1 MGVLKLGYLEIRVKA
16 IPAAVQYYTQVLGL
30 KETDRV
36 DGKVYLKAWDEL
48 EHHSLVLV
56 EGTTPGL
63 NRIAFR
69 LEDPEDLE
77 RFEDKLERH
86 EHRVQRVSAG
96 EEHALGEAIRCTAP
110 SEHCIELYY
119 EQPLV
124 GNGLPDTNPD
134 PYPDDLVGIHPPRM
148 DHCLITAPEGP
159 ASLHFWRDVLG
170 FRVTEQV
177 VTPDGAPLACWL
189 ERTHSPHD
197 IAFIPGN
204 PGGLHHFAYW
214 LDSWDEL
221 GRAADLIVRGGSQ
234 HRRGPH
240 AARHHARPH
249 GLLLRSLWQPQRGVH
264 RRLLGRPPHEADHLD
279 GGPALDR
286 HLLLGSHR
294 AGVLRGELHVGPRL
308 A

>member
-1 MGVLKLGYLEIRVKA
+1 MGVLKLGYLEVRVKA

-134 PYPDDLVGIHPPRM
+134 PYPDGLVGIHPPRM

-221 GRAADLIVRGGSQ
+221 GRAADVIVRGGS
-234 HRRGPH
+234 HIDAGPTRHGITRGHTVYFFDPFGNRNEVFTGGYW
-240 AARHHARPH
+240 ADPRMKPITWTADQ
-249 GLLLRSLWQPQRGVH
+249 LWTGIFYW
-264 RRLLGRPPHEADHLD
+264 
-279 GGPALDR
+279 DR
-286 HLLLGSHR
+286 TEQGSFV
-294 AGVLRGELHVGPRL
+294 ANYT
-308 A
+308 